1 MSERNWRFFFFLIVE
16 AKELNFTVEVI
27 LTHNFKFDGIAVTVS
42 LDVASDTSVIA
53 CLRTIHFPQSQAVF
67 LHYHTVFRIVLNNVS
82 LQQQYIHDV
91 YRFNSHRYKKK
102 KNKRKI
108 LYNLKLVNFRAYRGY
123 K

>member
-1 MSERNWRFFFFLIVE
+1 M
-16 AKELNFTVEVI
+16 I

-82 LQQQYIHDV
+82 LQQQYIYDV

-102 KNKRKI
+102 KKNKRKI
-108 LYNLKLVNFRAYRGY
+108 LCNLKLVNFRAYRGY